1 MASTVA
7 QRHPISSSPISAIGT
22 KADTAVTVVLLIAF
36 VEIGISLHRL
46 TTLYGPS
53 WRARATSLVSRSSM
67 RRSTAFPLAPSGIK
81 KQQDHPFALIPRML
95 ARVSIKP
102 FSRNRADLGLLFRCR
117 RIDFSDPAQA
127 VGFGRMRAGDESSAD
142 LGRIPA
148 GLDAEAKRF
157 FRHDMTWREIL
168 HQVLSVCAVR
178 SWSGRL
184 DEGSRCCG

>member
-7 QRHPISSSPISAIGT
+7 QRQPISSSPISTT
-22 KADTAVTVVLLIAF
+22 KADTAVTVMLLIAF

-53 WRARATSLVSRSSM
+53 WRAWTTSLVSKNSM
-67 RRSTAFPLAPSGIK
+67 RRSTAFPFASAVRQK
-81 KQQDHPFALIPRML
+81 KQQDHPFVLIPRML

-127 VGFGRMRAGDESSAD
+127 VGFGRMRAGDEGSAD
-142 LGRIPA
+142 FGRVPA
-148 GLDAEAKRF
+148 GFHTEAKRF
-157 FRHDMTWREIL
+157 FCHDVTRREIL
-168 HQVLSVCAVR
+168 HHVAFGWAVP
-178 SWSGRL
+178 SWQERAG
-184 DEGSRCCG
+184 